1 MKLTCPRCGKEN
13 ELDETKD
20 ADARRRA
27 CASCGADMSG
37 GAVARRAG
45 HYDGYAVGRRV
56 LKVVPAWLL
65 LCVACFVAVLLLFKW
80 ASRPVGKAGAR
91 EEEFKNEAT
100 NRTAPTPS
108 PPDSHASAKPSGVAR
123 EDASR
128 SQETPT
134 GEASEEPS
142 TETNGE
148 GSGGARVVSEAE
160 ESASFS
166 VQAGAFVDHSQANEL
181 VSRLR
186 ASGFDARVVEAEAS
200 KRFRFQ
206 VRSGLFRTHEEAAR
220 LAAQLRSK
228 GVAVETV
235 IIEPDK
241 ALNQSRER

>member
-13 ELDETKD
+13 EFDETKGV
-20 ADARRRA
+20 DARSRA
-27 CASCGADMSG
+27 CASCGADMSD

-56 LKVVPAWLL
+56 LKIVPAWLL
-65 LCVACFVAVLLLFKW
+65 LCLACFVAVLLLFKW
-80 ASRPVGKAGAR
+80 ASRPVGEAGAR
-91 EEEFKNEAT
+91 EEEFRNEAT

-108 PPDSHASAKPSGVAR
+108 PPDSHAGAKPPGVAR
-123 EDASR
+123 EDAPR
-128 SQETPT
+128 ARETPADET
-134 GEASEEPS
+134 GDEPANA
-142 TETNGE
+142 TNVE

-166 VQAGAFVDHSQANEL
+166 VQAGAFDDRSQANEL

-186 ASGFDARVVEAEAS
+186 AAGFDARVSEAEAS

-228 GVAVETV
+228 GIGQTV
-235 IIEPDK
+235 IIEPSQK
-241 ALNQSRER
+241 